1 MIFARCCNSIYFQFA
16 RMQRGMWNRR
26 EWSKRRWKNRWSKGL
41 APFIRLN
48 FISEICASSIAY
60 LEDVVFVLLPGARCF
75 ALQFFV
81 V

>member
-26 EWSKRRWKNRWSKGL
+26 EWSKSL

-60 LEDVVFVLLPGARCF
+60 LVDVVIVVVLLPGARCF
-75 ALQFFV
+75 TLQFLV